1 MAEVTAQLVKEL
13 REITGA
19 GMMDCK
25 RALQETAGDIEA
37 GIDWLKTKGLSKAAK
52 KADRV
57 AAEGAVAVAV
67 RDDGAGMTAAVIELN
82 AETDFVARNDTFQ
95 AAARTI
101 AKTALDV
108 HGDVEALRAGEQGFQ
123 LCLVVGG
130 GNIFRGVSLAGK
142 GMERASADYMGML
155 ATVMNALALQGAL
168 EKAGVHT
175 RVQSAIPMD
184 AVCEPYIRRR
194 ALRHL
199 EKGRVVI
206 FAEQAAESG
215 KPANV
220 VDKMVEGRLRK
231 FYEESVLL
239 KQTFVVNNDQ
249 TIEQVIAE
257 TAKTV
262 GSPVAITGFA
272 RLTLGEGVE
281 KPAEGDFAAEVASM
295 TGAR

>member
-25 RALQETAGDIEA
+25 RALQETGGDIEA
-37 GIDWLKTKGLSKAAK
+37 GIDWLKTKGISKAAN

-67 RDDGAGMTAAVIELN
+67 RDEGTGMTAAVIELN

-95 AAARTI
+95 EAARTI

-108 HGDVEALRAGEQGFQ
+108 EGDAKSLRAAKTANGETVDELVTNLIATVGENMQVRRAARLSVGSG
-123 LCLVVGG
+123 VVGWYVHPTG
-130 GNIFRGVSLAGK
+130 DIGRIGVLVALESAGDKSVLRDVGRKISQHIANTKPLALTTDELDPAVVAR
-142 GMERASADYMGML
+142 ERA
-155 ATVMNALALQGAL
+155 
-168 EKAGVHT
+168 
-175 RVQSAIPMD
+175 
-184 AVCEPYIRRR
+184 
-194 ALRHL
+194 
-199 EKGRVVI
+199 I
-206 FAEQAAESG
+206 FTEQAAASG

-220 VDKMVEGRLRK
+220 VEKMVEGRLRK
-231 FYEESVLL
+231 FYEEWVLL
-239 KQTFVVNNDQ
+239 KQTFVVNNEQ
-249 TIEQVIAE
+249 TIEQVVAE

-262 GSPVAITGFA
+262 GAPVTIKGFA

-281 KPAEGDFAAEVASM
+281 KAAA
-295 TGAR
+295 G